1 MEEEVHF
8 APKMISTPLSNFKP
22 KLEDHDYVELVW
34 ENGQILTRGGRRSN
48 VFNRR
53 TTSLLDL
60 YEAEYYD
67 VLKQNTAYVSN
78 MNLGDPKLP
87 KNQISD
93 AKSPFSGGVFPE
105 ESDKPTKEKIQSS
118 TLFKR
123 QAVEVA
129 DDKENAAIEVE
140 PKTEPGLPDHEAVL
154 ENEKDRH
161 GSKKGKGVEPMMMV
175 EAGSGVGAMANDM
188 MNRKSLKK
196 ESLEFSP
203 PDAQSVAMGR
213 SLDTVGIENE
223 ETESSNLHGWS
234 TELCS
239 ASLSVYSRG
248 TMEDHIASSVNRTYS
263 ESDGLL
269 TYFSSDLDHESDDVE
284 EEVPARTRKT
294 AKRKPS
300 EDFDELSERE
310 TRHEIKKKM
319 RDLRNLLPNCNKDDD
334 KASLLDEA
342 IKYMRTLQF
351 QMQFGFMSL
360 ANSFAPPNMMLPLGH
375 YSPTV
380 GLGIGTPPFVPPPVP
395 GAAFLLQP
403 GVMPTSYSKFFDP
416 IESSQQFQR
425 FASMPSSDDS
435 EESSN
440 QGTVDGASAQ
450 LQMPE
455 FSQVKNE
462 NQEMAKHGND
472 GAPVY
477 SGRRAV

>member
-213 SLDTVGIENE
+213 SLDT
-223 ETESSNLHGWS
+223 
-234 TELCS
+234 
-239 ASLSVYSRG
+239 
-248 TMEDHIASSVNRTYS
+248 
-263 ESDGLL
+263 
-269 TYFSSDLDHESDDVE
+269 DLDHESDDVE